1 MASPARVVVFT
12 GLHNDEDQIWYA
24 KIEVLHG
31 FSGPSWVLI
40 TEHMLPPVNSDLVG
54 SEGLRRPTELT

>member
-1 MASPARVVVFT
+1 MVCENRGVTWV
-12 GLHNDEDQIWYA
+12 
-24 KIEVLHG
+24 
-31 FSGPSWVLI
+31 SGPSWVLI